1 MSPDVNRSGNSTDS
15 TNSAGRAPVID
26 LDQISIDSTN
36 WAAERVR
43 EAHPLPG
50 RSLSEMPSKE
60 SDRWLRELH
69 EHITGYLGVI
79 GALRRPGRAWV
90 DVQLASGRWVGQW
103 IDECPSEAALSC
115 AYWHREPAIA
125 AGIGLKDSTAAAA
138 ARQARLDSGD
148 LLAQLGDD
156 W

>member
-1 MSPDVNRSGNSTDS
+1 M
-15 TNSAGRAPVID
+15 IE
-26 LDQISIDSTN
+26 LDRISIESAN

-43 EAHPLPG
+43 ERHPLPA

-60 SDRWLRELH
+60 SDEWLGELH

-90 DVQLASGRWVGQW
+90 DVQLASGRWVGRW
-103 IDECPSEAALSC
+103 IDECPSEAAVSC
-115 AYWHREPAIA
+115 AYWHSEPVIA
-125 AGIGLKDSTAAAA
+125 AGIGLKASTAAAEA
-138 ARQARLDSGD
+138 HQARLDSGD
-148 LLAQLGDD
+148 LLALLGDD